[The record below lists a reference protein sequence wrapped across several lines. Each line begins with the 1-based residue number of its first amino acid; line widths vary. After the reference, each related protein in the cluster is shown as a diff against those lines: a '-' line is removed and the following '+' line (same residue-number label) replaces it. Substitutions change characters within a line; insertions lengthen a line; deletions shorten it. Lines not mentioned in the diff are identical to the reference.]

1 MDAGVV
7 SGLLHLVTRKCR
19 VMEEASLSKASRAKG
34 QPPRA
39 VAAAIALVIATALGC
54 GRKEAARSEIPIG
67 EYSSMT
73 GTTATFGQSTDQAI
87 RMAVEEINRAGGVLG
102 KSIRL
107 CLEDDQSRPEEA
119 ATAVTKLINQYH
131 VVAML
136 GEASSSRSLAAAPI
150 CQANRVPMVS
160 PSSTNPRVTQIGD
173 YIFRVCFTD
182 SFAGAV
188 MARFAARRLKL
199 TRVAVLTDVRNDYS
213 VGLHAFF
220 RDEFRSLGGEIVAEQ
235 SYSEGDSD
243 FHAQLTQIRSAAP
256 EAIYIPGYYTEV
268 GTIAR
273 QARELG
279 IRVPLLGG
287 DGWDSPKLW
296 EIGGDALNGCYLAN
310 HYSVDDPSPDVRRFV
325 AEYRKRYGA
334 VPDALAALGYDA
346 ARILFDAM
354 RRAGSASPEKL
365 RDALARTKDFPGV
378 SGRITLNADRNPVKP
393 AVVLRVENGRF
404 VYVETMNP

>member
-1 MDAGVV
+1 MNNPGQM
-7 SGLLHLVTRKCR
+7 SGHRKT
-19 VMEEASLSKASRAKG
+19 
-34 QPPRA
+34 
-39 VAAAIALVIATALGC
+39 AAAFALGVLTTLAC
-54 GRKEAARSEIPIG
+54 GRRDASKSEIPIG

-87 RMAVEEINRAGGVLG
+87 RMAVDEINQAGGVLG

-107 CLEDDQSRPEEA
+107 YLEDDQSRPEEA
-119 ATAVTKLINQYH
+119 ATAATKLINQNH

-136 GEASSSRSLAAAPI
+136 GEVSSSRSLAAAPI

-160 PSSTNPRVTQIGD
+160 PSSTNPRVTRIGD
-173 YIFRVCFTD
+173 YIFRVCFID
-182 SFAGAV
+182 SFAGGV
-188 MARFAARRLKL
+188 MAKFTARSLKL
-199 TRVAVLTDVRNDYS
+199 KRVAVLTDVRNDYS
-213 VGLHAFF
+213 VGLHTYF
-220 RDEFRSLGGEIVAEQ
+220 REEFRKLGGEIVAEQ

-243 FHAQLTQIRSAAP
+243 FHAQLTQIKSATP

-296 EIGGDALNGCYLAN
+296 EIGGEALNGCYLAN
-310 HYSVDDPSPDVRRFV
+310 HYSVDDPSPAVQSFV
-325 AEYRKRYGA
+325 AEYRRRYKA
-334 VPDALAALGYDA
+334 APDALAALGYDA

-354 RRAGSASPEKL
+354 RRAGSTSPEKV
-365 RDALARTKDFPGV
+365 RDALARTKNFPGV
-378 SGRITLNADRNPVKP
+378 TGAITLNADRNPVKS
-393 AVVLRVENGRF
+393 AVVLKVENGKF
-404 VYVETMNP
+404 VYVETVNP